1 MGIKKGTKLTDNP
14 KEYILRVS
22 PRTGRPKI
30 DNPKS
35 ISLKIRIDADTHRAL
50 LQYRK
55 DNKLTKAAAVR
66 QGIALILGKKK

>member
-1 MGIKKGTKLTDNP
+1 M
-14 KEYILRVS
+14 S

-50 LQYRK
+50 LQYCK